1 MRHVAICLLVISVA
15 GCGGD
20 PSEPKT
26 LFEEGNK
33 DHELIEEYIRKEI
46 DKPEGELTKEDLLK
60 VESLTLPG
68 RPRAISDIG
77 PLRGLVN
84 LKRGSLQHNDIEDLT
99 PPLRNEKPLLHFP
112 QRQSTADD
120 GRHQRSERGP
130 AALQRRSQH
139 QVISSEVIFAAWPL
153 SFGLRRNCQLS
164 QLLIEPLSESVETWP
179 KANS

>member
-1 MRHVAICLLVISVA
+1 MRHVAICLLAISVA

-20 PSEPKT
+20 PSDPKT
-26 LFEEGNK
+26 LFEAGNK

-46 DKPEGELTKEDLLK
+46 DKPDGELTKEDLLK

-99 PPLRNEKPLLHFP
+99 PLYGMKNLSYIFLNDNPPL
-112 QRQSTADD
+112 TMDD
-120 GRHQRSERGP
+120 INGLKE
-130 AALQRRSQH
+130 ALPHCNVAHS
-139 QVISSEVIFAAWPL
+139 I
-153 SFGLRRNCQLS
+153 
-164 QLLIEPLSESVETWP
+164 
-179 KANS
+179 K

>member
-20 PSEPKT
+20 PSDPKT
-26 LFEEGNK
+26 LFEADNK

-99 PPLRNEKPLLHFP
+99 PLYGMKNLSYIFLNDNPPL
-112 QRQSTADD
+112 TMDD
-120 GRHQRSERGP
+120 INGLKE
-130 AALQRRSQH
+130 ALPHCNVAHS
-139 QVISSEVIFAAWPL
+139 I
-153 SFGLRRNCQLS
+153 
-164 QLLIEPLSESVETWP
+164 
-179 KANS
+179 K